1 MRKPVNS
8 EIDLIRAIWSRTNLN
23 EGVKADV
30 KAETGLFGDM
40 SAPKVKG
47 GKRAKKSGSTRGMGE
62 PEPIPV
68 DLVANSRAAKPSELV
83 HEPLPEV
90 AEMQAAGRS
99 REQAIAATE
108 APATGMNAMQKM
120 VDDMVNFSGR
130 RGLGKREMN
139 KVWNGT
145 ASTASP
151 VANINDIP
159 TPLSTSKQSVNSD
172 YKVTS
177 DVSKPI
183 NIPAGL
189 PEVKPIDPNWRNN
202 LLNLGKPQ
210 PMLTSDKPTA
220 VNWKSTTINT
230 PSAEPVPEK
239 SLAVVSN
246 PRPNEDSNNNSLV
259 KNLAQLALLS
269 AASYGVTKK
278 ITGKETP
285 VAEPVADKTVN
296 TPVVSPVADNDSEYY
311 YPDTFV
317 GRKKQEMTEYYRQA
331 LVQRLEEEEKKLITG
346 AGARALL
353 PSKGKLSVSKPKK
366 VAAILAP
373 VVTPVVTPVSP
384 NPGDSNRDGAVTPT
398 EMQATATPSVAR
410 HATANDWLKKYME
423 TRIPDAP
430 IKPREKPVL
439 PSGKKPTATSPAVK
453 FRPDTGE
460 IGGASDL
467 YSDPLH
473 QASHEHIRGIYQGI
487 ALPIMD
493 ELDKVE
499 NGQADDPANPARM
512 QSHPTLDI
520 LSKKFKLGIPST
532 YGSLMSVHPGTDEEK
547 AVTQGH
553 ITSLLSATPS
563 VLPTTGIPRGTG
575 TNRIRYNPLW
585 RGTYS

>member
-8 EIDLIRAIWSRTNLN
+8 EIDLIKAIWSRTNLN

-30 KAETGLFGDM
+30 KVETDLFGDI
-40 SAPKVKG
+40 VKG
-47 GKRAKKSGSTRGMGE
+47 GKRAKVAEKSGPTRGMGE
-62 PEPIPV
+62 PEPTPV

-159 TPLSTSKQSVNSD
+159 TPLSTSKQSVNPD

-177 DVSKPI
+177 DVSSVSKPI
-183 NIPAGL
+183 NVPAGL

-210 PMLTSDKPTA
+210 AMLTSDKPTA
-220 VNWKSTTINT
+220 VNWRSTTINA
-230 PSAEPVPEK
+230 PSPEPVPQK

-259 KNLAQLALLS
+259 KNLAKLALLS

-317 GRKKQEMTEYYRQA
+317 GRKKQEITEYYRQA

-353 PSKGKLSVSKPKK
+353 PSTGKLSVSKPKK
-366 VAAILAP
+366 VAAVSAP
-373 VVTPVVTPVSP
+373 VVTPVATPVSP

-410 HATANDWLKKYME
+410 PATAKDWLSKYME

-430 IKPREKPVL
+430 LKPRENRVL
-439 PSGKKPTATSPAVK
+439 PAGQKPSSTSAAVK
-453 FRPDTGE
+453 FRPG
-460 IGGASDL
+460 IGDVGSTSDL
-467 YSDPLH
+467 YAKPED
-473 QASHEHIRGIYQGI
+473 QASHEHIKGMYQSI

-499 NGQADDPANPARM
+499 NGQADDPTNPARM

-575 TNRIRYNPLW
+575 TNRSRYNPLK
-585 RGTYS
+585 